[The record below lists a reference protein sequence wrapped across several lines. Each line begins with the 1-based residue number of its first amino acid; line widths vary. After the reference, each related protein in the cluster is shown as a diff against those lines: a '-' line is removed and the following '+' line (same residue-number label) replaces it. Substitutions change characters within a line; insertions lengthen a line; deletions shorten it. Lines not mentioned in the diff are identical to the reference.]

1 MISSFYPAGDKDD
14 ALMRQLD
21 RANGFQYHVF
31 MPLYFTLSQPG
42 IVASMEYRVGT
53 TSRVKKVA
61 TSRPKITTMDMD
73 CHIWEPSL
81 TQEILIVLKLKETP
95 VTMGI
100 SPRMV
105 VMAVSMTGRS
115 RVAPAALMA
124 SWSSKPLCL
133 NLFV

>member
-1 MISSFYPAGDKDD
+1 MH
-14 ALMRQLD
+14 QLE
-21 RANGFQYHVF
+21 RSKGFQYQVF
-31 MPLYFTLSQPG
+31 MLVYFDLSQPG
-42 IVASMEYRVGT
+42 ALASMEYRVGT

-73 CHIWEPSL
+73 CHIWELSL

-124 SWSSKPLCL
+124 SERS
-133 NLFV
+133 